1 MADKEERITIHQV
14 LYPCKKCS
22 INCNKNDWKN
32 CDFYQNY
39 ISDMTRQ
46 EAFERMAKALCRT
59 YGEDCETFRFNG
71 NEKGCKRYLEFR
83 NYIAMAEAALN
94 ELLEVHDDKR

>member
-22 INCNKNDWKN
+22 INCNKNDWKD

-39 ISDMTRQ
+39 ISGMTRQ
-46 EAFERMAKALCRT
+46 EAINRMAKAAKKAYRGYFYT
-59 YGEDCETFRFNG
+59 EPHHPNISD
-71 NEKGCKRYLEFR
+71 
-83 NYIAMAEAALN
+83 IMEAALN
-94 ELLEVHDDKR
+94 ALLEEHK

>member
-22 INCNKNDWKN
+22 IKCNKNDWKD

-39 ISDMTRQ
+39 ISGISRA
-46 EAFERMAKALCRT
+46 EAVERMAKAMFKKFISCHNCRNKNNKV
-59 YGEDCETFRFNG
+59 ECKKFIKG
-71 NEKGCKRYLEFR
+71 NLYLF
-83 NYIAMAEAALN
+83 YAEAALDA
-94 ELLEVHDDKR
+94 LLEGK

>member
-22 INCNKNDWKN
+22 INCNKNDWKD

-39 ISDMTRQ
+39 ISGMTRQ
-46 EAFERMAKALCRT
+46 EAINRMAKSLFKVDNVLALDIKWSQLKKSKQLV
-59 YGEDCETFRFNG
+59 Y
-71 NEKGCKRYLEFR
+71 KEF
-83 NYIAMAEAALN
+83 AEAALN
-94 ELLEVHDDKR
+94 SLLEEQK

>member
-39 ISDMTRQ
+39 ISGMTRQ
-46 EAFERMAKALCRT
+46 EAIERMAKAMCHSPF
-59 YGEDCETFRFNG
+59 ESCE
-71 NEKGCKRYLEFR
+71 GCIVQKKKQACKQALEG
-83 NYIAMAEAALN
+83 MKVLAEAALN
-94 ELLEVHDDKR
+94 SLLEDKK

>member
-39 ISDMTRQ
+39 ISGITRQ
-46 EAFERMAKALCRT
+46 EAINRMAKGLFKVDNVLALDIKWSQLKKSTQLT
-59 YGEDCETFRFNG
+59 YKVF
-71 NEKGCKRYLEFR
+71 
-83 NYIAMAEAALN
+83 AEVALN
-94 ELLEVHDDKR
+94 ALLEDKK

>member
-39 ISDMTRQ
+39 ISGITRQ
-46 EAFERMAKALCRT
+46 EAINSMAKGLFKVDNLLALDIKWSQLKKSKQLT
-59 YGEDCETFRFNG
+59 YKVF
-71 NEKGCKRYLEFR
+71 
-83 NYIAMAEAALN
+83 AEAALN
-94 ELLEVHDDKR
+94 ALLEDK

>member
-22 INCNKNDWKN
+22 IKCNKNDWKD

-39 ISDMTRQ
+39 ISGISRA
-46 EAFERMAKALCRT
+46 EAVERIAKAIFQIDNVLALDISF
-59 YGEDCETFRFNG
+59 YELAES
-71 NEKGCKRYLEFR
+71 KRKFYLDL
-83 NYIAMAEAALN
+83 AEASLDALLG
-94 ELLEVHDDKR
+94 EKK

>member
-22 INCNKNDWKN
+22 INCNKNDWKA

-39 ISDMTRQ
+39 ISGITRQ
-46 EAFERMAKALCRT
+46 EAINRMAKAIICRAC
-59 YGEDCETFRFNG
+59 EDYL
-71 NEKGCKRYLEFR
+71 NEDTDPLTSSASAVAY
-83 NYIAMAEAALN
+83 AEAALN
-94 ELLEVHDDKR
+94 SLLEDK

>member
-1 MADKEERITIHQV
+1 MAEKEERITIHKV

-39 ISDMTRQ
+39 IYGMTRQ
-46 EAFERMAKALCRT
+46 EAIERMAKAIYTFEIIACSHDEC
-59 YGEDCETFRFNG
+59 GNKQCENCETW
-71 NEKGCKRYLEFR
+71 KWCK
-83 NYIAMAEAALN
+83 NMAEAALN
-94 ELLEVHDDKR
+94 ALLENKK

>member
-22 INCNKNDWKN
+22 INCTKNDWKD

-39 ISDMTRQ
+39 ILGITRQ
-46 EAFERMAKALCRT
+46 EAINRMAKEICASNMAPNCLW
-59 YGEDCETFRFNG
+59 ECETCDRW
-71 NEKGCKRYLEFR
+71 KGSDKE
-83 NYIAMAEAALN
+83 AAEAALN
-94 ELLEVHDDKR
+94 ALLENKK